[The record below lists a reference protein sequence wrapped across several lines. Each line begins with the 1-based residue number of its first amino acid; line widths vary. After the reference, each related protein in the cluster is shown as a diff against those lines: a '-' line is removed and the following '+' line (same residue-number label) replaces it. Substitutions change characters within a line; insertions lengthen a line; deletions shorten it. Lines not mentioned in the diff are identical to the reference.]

1 MTREAFANMVGPRAR
16 ALDAIKSKHC
26 APPAYKPLADTQG
39 HIECPKCR
47 KPLKFTVLASN
58 GNTTG
63 RCATAGCLT
72 WRE

>member
-1 MTREAFANMVGPRAR
+1 LTTALWNSQVGPRAR

-26 APPAYKPLADTQG
+26 APPTYEPAADTKG

-47 KPLKFTVLASN
+47 KSLKFTVLASN
-58 GNTTG
+58 GCTTG
-63 RCATAGCLT
+63 RCATAGCLA